1 MKNVFIIVC
10 LLSILFYSCDSQS
23 KDNQETLSSDLVN
36 NPISADDNALVAD
49 GLPVFTVSQNVH
61 DFGTIIQGEKV
72 SHIYKF
78 KNTGKSD
85 LIVSSV
91 RASCGC
97 TVPTYSKEPVK
108 PGGEGEIEIVFDS
121 SGRSGRQHK
130 TITVLTNS
138 QPNSVELSFTAE
150 IIVPEE

>member
-1 MKNVFIIVC
+1 MKNVFVIVC
-10 LLSILFYSCDSQS
+10 LLSILFFSCDSQP

-36 NPISADDNALVAD
+36 NPISADDNAPVTD
-49 GLPVFTVSQNVH
+49 GLPVFSVSQNVH

-97 TVPTYSKEPVK
+97 TVPTYSKDPVK

-150 IIVPEE
+150 VLVPEE

>member
-1 MKNVFIIVC
+1 MKNVFVIVC
-10 LLSILFYSCDSQS
+10 LLSILFFSCDSQS

-36 NPISADDNALVAD
+36 NPISADDNAPVTD
-49 GLPVFTVSQNVH
+49 GLPVFSVSQNVH

-97 TVPTYSKEPVK
+97 TVPTYSKDPVK

-121 SGRSGRQHK
+121 SGRLGRQHK

-150 IIVPEE
+150 VLVPEE